1 MSQYEIESQWITPE
15 GIPGVAFR
23 FGDIVRLKNS
33 EFGDQEF
40 VVIALV
46 SLSPKPMFG
55 VTRLPDEKYVTATQ
69 EELESTGKSTG
80 RKLVIKKPGE
90 KPSKNV

>member
-1 MSQYEIESQWITPE
+1 MSQYEIESQWITPS
-15 GIPGVAFR
+15 GIPGVEFR

-40 VVIALV
+40 VVIALMA
-46 SLSPKPMFG
+46 LSPQPKFG
-55 VTRLPDEKYVTATQ
+55 VTRVTDEKFVMAKQ
-69 EELESTGKSTG
+69 EDLESTGKSTA

-90 KPSKNV
+90 KLSTDA